1 MKDLK
6 IVFMGTPE
14 FAATTLEKL
23 VDADYNVVGVI
34 TAPDRPAGRGRKLQ
48 ESAVKKYSESKGLK
62 VLQPTNLKNE
72 QFLEELK
79 SLNANLQIVVA
90 FRMLPK
96 AVWAMPEYG
105 TFNLHASLLPHY
117 RGAAPIQRAIM
128 NGERETGLTTFIIRK
143 LVDTGSILMR
153 VKVPINDSDTYGT
166 LSEKMSKK
174 GAYLLLET
182 LNRLKDNSL
191 SPQEQEHSIATSAPK
206 IKEGDTR
213 IDWAQPAEIIH
224 NQIRGLAPIPGAFTY
239 WKGMRFKILRSRINQ
254 SNEKKNPGSVAYCD
268 KKQLIIQ
275 AGYGQIKLLTMQ
287 REGKKIM
294 ETPDFLNGV
303 DVIIGD
309 TFGD

>member
-1 MKDLK
+1 MAVVSNPSKPTGRKKTEK
-6 IVFMGTPE
+6 ITKVGE
-14 FAATTLEKL
+14 FAKSQNIPL
-23 VDADYNVVGVI
+23 
-34 TAPDRPAGRGRKLQ
+34 
-48 ESAVKKYSESKGLK
+48 
-62 VLQPTNLKNE
+62 LQPQTLDDPK
-72 QFLEELK
+72 FLEEINTFNPDYFL
-79 SLNANLQIVVA
+79 VVA
-90 FRMLPK
+90 FKILPDSLLNIPQK
-96 AVWAMPEYG
+96 G
-105 TFNLHASLLPHY
+105 SINLHASLLPHY

-128 NGERETGLTTFIIRK
+128 NGERETGLTTFIIRR

-206 IKEGDTR
+206 IKEGDSR

>member
-1 MKDLK
+1 
-6 IVFMGTPE
+6 MGNPE
-14 FAATTLEKL
+14 FAVPSLTKIVESEYALLAVVSNPSKLIGRNKTEKITKVGEFAKSQSIPLFQPQALDDPEFLKGMKTLNP
-23 VDADYNVVGVI
+23 DY
-34 TAPDRPAGRGRKLQ
+34 
-48 ESAVKKYSESKGLK
+48 
-62 VLQPTNLKNE
+62 
-72 QFLEELK
+72 FL
-79 SLNANLQIVVA
+79 VVA
-90 FRMLPK
+90 FKILPDSLLNITQN
-96 AVWAMPEYG
+96 G
-105 TFNLHASLLPHY
+105 SINLHASMLPHY
-117 RGAAPIQRAIM
+117 RAAAPIQRAIM
-128 NGERETGLTTFIIRK
+128 NGERETGLTTFIIRR

-153 VKVPINDSDTYGT
+153 VTVPINDSDTYGT
-166 LSEKMSKK
+166 LSEKLSKK

-239 WKGMRFKILRSRINQ
+239 WKGMRFKILRSRVNQ
-254 SNEKKNPGSVAYCD
+254 SNEKKNPGSVVFCD

-275 AGYGQIKLLTMQ
+275 AGDGQIKLLTMQ

>member
-1 MKDLK
+1 
-6 IVFMGTPE
+6 MGNPE
-14 FAATTLEKL
+14 FAVPSLKIIIESEYALLAVVSNPSKPIGRIKTEKITK
-23 VDADYNVVGVI
+23 VGEFAKSQNI
-34 TAPDRPAGRGRKLQ
+34 PL
-48 ESAVKKYSESKGLK
+48 
-62 VLQPTNLKNE
+62 LQPQTLDDPK
-72 QFLEELK
+72 FLEEINTFNPDYFL
-79 SLNANLQIVVA
+79 VVA
-90 FRMLPK
+90 FKILPDSLLNIPQK
-96 AVWAMPEYG
+96 G
-105 TFNLHASLLPHY
+105 SINLHASLLPHY

-128 NGERETGLTTFIIRK
+128 NGERETGLTTFIIRR

>member
-1 MKDLK
+1 
-6 IVFMGTPE
+6 MGNPE
-14 FAATTLEKL
+14 FAVPSLKNIVESEYALLAVVSNPSKLIGRNKTEKITK
-23 VDADYNVVGVI
+23 VGEFAKSQNI
-34 TAPDRPAGRGRKLQ
+34 PL
-48 ESAVKKYSESKGLK
+48 
-62 VLQPTNLKNE
+62 LQPQTLDDPK
-72 QFLEELK
+72 FLEEINTFNPDYFL
-79 SLNANLQIVVA
+79 VVA
-90 FRMLPK
+90 FKILPDSLLNIPQK
-96 AVWAMPEYG
+96 G
-105 TFNLHASLLPHY
+105 SINLHASLLPHY

-128 NGERETGLTTFIIRK
+128 NGERETGLTTFIIRR

-166 LSEKMSKK
+166 LSEKMSKE

-206 IKEGDTR
+206 IKEGDSR

>member
-1 MKDLK
+1 MSNPSKPTGRKKTEK
-6 IVFMGTPE
+6 ITKVGE
-14 FAATTLEKL
+14 FAKSQNIPL
-23 VDADYNVVGVI
+23 
-34 TAPDRPAGRGRKLQ
+34 
-48 ESAVKKYSESKGLK
+48 
-62 VLQPTNLKNE
+62 LQPQTLDDPK
-72 QFLEELK
+72 FLEEINTFNPDYFL
-79 SLNANLQIVVA
+79 VVA
-90 FRMLPK
+90 FKILPDSLLNIPQK
-96 AVWAMPEYG
+96 G
-105 TFNLHASLLPHY
+105 SINLHASLLPHY

-128 NGERETGLTTFIIRK
+128 NGERETGLTTFIIRR

-206 IKEGDTR
+206 IKEGDSR

>member
-1 MKDLK
+1 
-6 IVFMGTPE
+6 
-14 FAATTLEKL
+14 
-23 VDADYNVVGVI
+23 
-34 TAPDRPAGRGRKLQ
+34 
-48 ESAVKKYSESKGLK
+48 
-62 VLQPTNLKNE
+62 
-72 QFLEELK
+72 
-79 SLNANLQIVVA
+79 
-90 FRMLPK
+90 
-96 AVWAMPEYG
+96 
-105 TFNLHASLLPHY
+105 
-117 RGAAPIQRAIM
+117 
-128 NGERETGLTTFIIRK
+128 
-143 LVDTGSILMR
+143 
-153 VKVPINDSDTYGT
+153 
-166 LSEKMSKK
+166 MSKE

-206 IKEGDTR
+206 IKEGDSR

-239 WKGMRFKILRSRINQ
+239 WKGMRFKILRSRVNQ

>member
-1 MKDLK
+1 MN
-6 IVFMGTPE
+6 IIFMGNPE
-14 FAATTLEKL
+14 FA
-23 VDADYNVVGVI
+23 V
-34 TAPDRPAGRGRKLQ
+34 P
-48 ESAVKKYSESKGLK
+48 SLK
-62 VLQPTNLKNE
+62 VIVESEYSLLAVVSNPSKLIGRNKTEKITKVGEFAKSQNIPLLQPQTLDDPK
-72 QFLEELK
+72 FLEEINTFNPDYFL
-79 SLNANLQIVVA
+79 VVA
-90 FRMLPK
+90 FKILPDSLLNIPQK
-96 AVWAMPEYG
+96 G
-105 TFNLHASLLPHY
+105 SINLHASLLPHY

-128 NGERETGLTTFIIRK
+128 NGERETGLTTFIIRR

-153 VKVPINDSDTYGT
+153 VTVPINDSDTYGT
-166 LSEKMSKK
+166 LSEKLSKK

-239 WKGMRFKILRSRINQ
+239 WKGMRFKILRSRVNQ

>member
-1 MKDLK
+1 M
-6 IVFMGTPE
+6 
-14 FAATTLEKL
+14 
-23 VDADYNVVGVI
+23 
-34 TAPDRPAGRGRKLQ
+34 
-48 ESAVKKYSESKGLK
+48 VKGAIKRIPKKG
-62 VLQPTNLKNE
+62 
-72 QFLEELK
+72 
-79 SLNANLQIVVA
+79 SI
-90 FRMLPK
+90 
-96 AVWAMPEYG
+96 
-105 TFNLHASLLPHY
+105 NLHASLLPHY

-128 NGERETGLTTFIIRK
+128 NGDRETGLTTFIIRK

-166 LSEKMSKK
+166 LSEIMSKK

-206 IKEGDTR
+206 IKEGDSR

-239 WKGMRFKILRSRINQ
+239 WKGMRFKILRSRVNQ

-309 TFGD
+309 TLGD

>member
-1 MKDLK
+1 
-6 IVFMGTPE
+6 MGNPE
-14 FAATTLEKL
+14 FAVPSLKNIVESEYALL
-23 VDADYNVVGVI
+23 AVVSNPSKP
-34 TAPDRPAGRGRKLQ
+34 TGRKKT
-48 ESAVKKYSESKGLK
+48 EKITK
-62 VLQPTNLKNE
+62 VGEFAKSQNIPLLQPQTLDDPK
-72 QFLEELK
+72 FLEEINTFNPDYFL
-79 SLNANLQIVVA
+79 VVA
-90 FRMLPK
+90 FKILPDSLLNIPQK
-96 AVWAMPEYG
+96 G
-105 TFNLHASLLPHY
+105 SINLHASLLPHY

-128 NGERETGLTTFIIRK
+128 NGERETGLTTFIIRR

-166 LSEKMSKK
+166 LSEKMSKE

-239 WKGMRFKILRSRINQ
+239 WKGMRFKILRSRVNQ